1 MTYRL
6 RVYIMLYALLLMP
19 NTDKSQK
26 MTIDTRL
33 IDWPARLNLAS
44 LPTPLHKLERLSKQ
58 LGGPNIWLKRDD
70 LTGCLLSGNKV
81 RKLEFIAAHAQARHK
96 NVFITC
102 GGLQSN
108 HARATAFVGAQ
119 LGVPVHLVLR
129 GLPADSKQVDLDA
142 NLLLDHL
149 AGAKVDYYEEHYYQ
163 QNLKKILCSTAQRYR
178 QRGYDPYIIPTGASD
193 GIGLWGY
200 IAACEE
206 LASDFEK
213 HNITPNLIVT
223 ATGSGGT
230 QAGLTVGAEL
240 YDFGCNVLGLA
251 VCDDATYFSRKVA
264 ADISEFVSLYQDR
277 FTNALSQVSSECLP
291 ATRSDPFSRATARI
305 RTNDGYV
312 GAGYGIVS
320 DAVLETIIKVAQLEG
335 IVFDPVYT
343 GKAFHGLIQMIK
355 TGQLE
360 DLENIVFVHTGG
372 GFGVFPYRQR
382 FADLMSY

>member
-1 MTYRL
+1 
-6 RVYIMLYALLLMP
+6 
-19 NTDKSQK
+19 

-163 QNLKKILCSTAQRYR
+163 QNLKKYSVQQPSVIVNGDMTPTLFQRV
-178 QRGYDPYIIPTGASD
+178 PVMVSVCGAT
-193 GIGLWGY
+193 L
-200 IAACEE
+200 
-206 LASDFEK
+206 
-213 HNITPNLIVT
+213 
-223 ATGSGGT
+223 
-230 QAGLTVGAEL
+230 
-240 YDFGCNVLGLA
+240 
-251 VCDDATYFSRKVA
+251 R
-264 ADISEFVSLYQDR
+264 
-277 FTNALSQVSSECLP
+277 
-291 ATRSDPFSRATARI
+291 
-305 RTNDGYV
+305 
-312 GAGYGIVS
+312 
-320 DAVLETIIKVAQLEG
+320 
-335 IVFDPVYT
+335 PV
-343 GKAFHGLIQMIK
+343 K
-355 TGQLE
+355 
-360 DLENIVFVHTGG
+360 
-372 GFGVFPYRQR
+372 
-382 FADLMSY
+382 S